1 MNNINTYLSRM
12 SKAIEDKL
20 WFTKFLNLKEFED
33 VTVYDL
39 GCADGE
45 LIRHLAPMYPNRTF
59 IGLDISPDMISLAKQ
74 RQIYP
79 NEKYLYVDDE
89 IEETSK
95 TKFLIMSSVL
105 HEIIS
110 YRGEMSIDLALHV
123 SGIDKID
130 PEYIFLRDMMPGES
144 INRYSREGDIRKA
157 KEKYKTLVPSFEKS
171 FGSLEIQRNL
181 VHFLIKSR
189 YENNWDSELGENYF
203 PINLE
208 DIEKYFPNYN
218 VIYKKHYILPYLQ
231 EKILEETGIEVRDM
245 THVNLILKRK
255 KRV

>member
-1 MNNINTYLSRM
+1 MNNPNIYLERM

-33 VTVYDL
+33 VVVYDL

-45 LIRHLAPMYPNRTF
+45 LIRHLAPIYPNRTF

-74 RQIYP
+74 RQQFP
-79 NEKYLYVDDE
+79 NEKYLYVDDD
-89 IEETSK
+89 IEEVNK

-110 YRGEMSIDLALHV
+110 YRGSMSIELALHV
-123 SGIDKID
+123 AGIDKID
-130 PEYIFLRDMMPGES
+130 PDYIFLRDMMPGES
-144 INRYSREGDIRKA
+144 INRYSRKGDIERA
-157 KEKYKTLVPSFEKS
+157 KSVYGSLVTSFENS
-171 FGSLEIQRNL
+171 HGSLEIQRNL

-189 YENNWDSELGENYF
+189 YKDNWNSELEENYF
-203 PINLE
+203 PINIE
-208 DIEKYFPNYN
+208 DIEKYFPDYQ
-218 VIYKKHYILPYLQ
+218 VIYKKHYILPYIQ
-231 EKILEETGIEVRDM
+231 DKILEETGIEIRDK
-245 THVNLILKRK
+245 THVNIILKRK